1 MSNTINN
8 QRHNLTPN
16 SQPQSPQA
24 DLAHLLVNNG
34 DLTFQLNQALK
45 VMHESH
51 RGSDLIKGGRTLT
64 QPSSLAICPMNI
76 QESSRA
82 SLRPKNFR
90 NTINAKK
97 SNTSKISLKVDKR
110 AKS

>member
-16 SQPQSPQA
+16 SQPQSPHA

-34 DLTFQLNQALK
+34 DITYQLNQALQ
-45 VMHESH
+45 VMKENN

-64 QPSSLAICPMNI
+64 QPSSLAISHMNI
-76 QESSRA
+76 
-82 SLRPKNFR
+82 
-90 NTINAKK
+90 
-97 SNTSKISLKVDKR
+97 
-110 AKS
+110 